1 MGKFG
6 GFNMSEKAKVKY
18 TIKELYGNENET
30 AQTERYKKAIDK
42 FKELYGDSEYRI
54 FSASGRTEVGGNHTD
69 HNLGKV
75 LAAGVSLDV
84 IAIVRKTD
92 DNVIEV
98 KSEGFPKN
106 IVDLSNLSVIDS
118 EKGNSSSLIRG
129 VAAGFK
135 NKNYGIGGFKAYT
148 TSNVLKGSGLSSSA
162 AFEVLI
168 GTILNYLYNDL
179 KATNVE
185 IAQIAQ
191 YAENIYFGKPSGLM
205 DQMASSVGSFITID
219 FKDAENPVIEKINF
233 DFAKCGYS
241 LCIVDTKGSHE
252 DLTPEY
258 AAIPDE
264 MKSVAKFFGKKVLR
278 EVTLSDVLENINT
291 LREKLGDR
299 AVLRSLH
306 FLDENKTVE
315 REANALKNG
324 DFKAFLKEVTK
335 SGNSSYK
342 YLQNIYANKNPN
354 EQGLAIGLNLA
365 EMVLDG
371 EGACRVHGGGFAGT
385 IQAFVP
391 NDKLDKFKKTLNG
404 CFGDGSCHI
413 ISIRPVGGI
422 EVADEI

>member
-1 MGKFG
+1 
-6 GFNMSEKAKVKY
+6 MSEKNIY
-18 TIKELYGNENET
+18 TIKELYGKESKT
-30 AQTERYKKAIDK
+30 VQIERYKKAIEK
-42 FKELYGDSEYRI
+42 FKELYGDCEYRI

-69 HNLGKV
+69 HNFGKV

-84 IAIVRKTD
+84 IAVVKKTD
-92 DNVIEV
+92 DRIIEV
-98 KSEGFPKN
+98 KSEGFPKDV
-106 IVDLSNLSVIDS
+106 VDLSDLSVHENEKEDS
-118 EKGNSSSLIRG
+118 SALIRG

-179 KATNVE
+179 KASNVE

-191 YAENIYFGKPSGLM
+191 YAENVYFGKPSGLM

-219 FKDAENPVIEKINF
+219 FKDPKKPVIEKIDF
-233 DFAKCGYS
+233 DFSKCGHS

-252 DLTPEY
+252 DLTDEY
-258 AAIPDE
+258 ASIPEE
-264 MKSVAKFFGKKVLR
+264 MKSVAGYFGKDVLR
-278 EVTLSDVLENINT
+278 EITLYDVLENIT
-291 LREKLGDR
+291 DLRKKFGDR

-306 FLDENKTVE
+306 FLNENETVE
-315 REANALKNG
+315 REANALQSG

-342 YLQNIYANKNPN
+342 YLQNIYANKTPQ
-354 EQGLAIGLNLA
+354 EQGLAVGLNLA

-391 NDKLDKFKKTLNG
+391 NNKLEKFIETLNG
-404 CFGDGSCHI
+404 CFGEGSCHI

-422 EVADEI
+422 EVANDI

>member
-1 MGKFG
+1 MSGK
-6 GFNMSEKAKVKY
+6 NIY
-18 TIKELYGNENET
+18 TIKELYGKESET
-30 AQTERYKKAIDK
+30 LQIERYKKAIEK
-42 FKELYGDSEYRI
+42 FKELYGDCEYRI

-69 HNLGKV
+69 HNFGKV

-84 IAIVRKTD
+84 IAIVKKTD
-92 DNVIEV
+92 DSIIEV
-98 KSEGFPKN
+98 KSEGFPKDV
-106 IVDLSNLSVIDS
+106 VDLSDLSVHENEKEDS
-118 EKGNSSSLIRG
+118 SALIRG

-135 NKNYGIGGFKAYT
+135 NKNYSIGGFKAYT

-179 KATNVE
+179 KASNVE

-191 YAENIYFGKPSGLM
+191 YAENVYFGKPSGLM

-219 FKDAENPVIEKINF
+219 FKDPEKPVIEKIDF
-233 DFAKCGYS
+233 DFANCGHS

-252 DLTPEY
+252 DLTDEY
-258 AAIPDE
+258 ASIPEE
-264 MKSVAKFFGKKVLR
+264 MKSVAGYFGKDVLR
-278 EVTLSDVLENINT
+278 EITISDVLENIT
-291 LREKLGDR
+291 DLRKKFGDR

-306 FLDENKTVE
+306 FLNENETVE
-315 REANALKNG
+315 REANALQSG
-324 DFKAFLKEVTK
+324 DFKAFLKEITN

-342 YLQNIYANKNPN
+342 YLQNIYANKTPQ
-354 EQGLAIGLNLA
+354 EQGLAVGLNLA

-391 NDKLDKFKKTLNG
+391 NNKLEKFIETLNG
-404 CFGDGSCHI
+404 CFGEESCHI

-422 EVADEI
+422 EVADDI

>member
-1 MGKFG
+1 
-6 GFNMSEKAKVKY
+6 MSEKNIY
-18 TIKELYGNENET
+18 TIKELYGNESET
-30 AQTERYKKAIDK
+30 VQIERYKKAIEK
-42 FKELYGDSEYRI
+42 FKELYGDCEYRI

-69 HNLGKV
+69 HNFGKV

-84 IAIVRKTD
+84 IAVVKKTD
-92 DNVIEV
+92 DNIIEV
-98 KSEGFPKN
+98 KSEGFPKDV
-106 IVDLSNLSVIDS
+106 VDLSDLSVHENEKEDS
-118 EKGNSSSLIRG
+118 SALIRG

-179 KATNVE
+179 KATNIE

-191 YAENIYFGKPSGLM
+191 YAENVYFGKPSGLM

-219 FKDAENPVIEKINF
+219 FKDPENPVIEKIDF
-233 DFAKCGYS
+233 DFAKCGHS
-241 LCIVDTKGSHE
+241 LCIVDTKGSHA
-252 DLTPEY
+252 DLTDEY
-258 AAIPDE
+258 ASIPAE
-264 MKSVAKFFGKKVLR
+264 MKSVAGYFGKDVLR
-278 EVTLSDVLENINT
+278 KITLSDVLTNIVDI
-291 LREKLGDR
+291 REKFGDR
-299 AVLRSLH
+299 ALLRSLH
-306 FLDENKTVE
+306 FLNENETVE
-315 REANALKNG
+315 RETKALQSG

-342 YLQNIYANKNPN
+342 YLQNIYANKTPQ
-354 EQGLAIGLNLA
+354 EQGLAVGLNLA

-385 IQAFVP
+385 IQSFVP
-391 NDKLDKFKKTLNG
+391 NNKLEKFIETLNG
-404 CFGDGSCHI
+404 CFGEGSCHI

>member
-1 MGKFG
+1 MSGK
-6 GFNMSEKAKVKY
+6 NIY
-18 TIKELYGNENET
+18 TIKELYGKESET
-30 AQTERYKKAIDK
+30 VQIERYKKAIEK
-42 FKELYGDSEYRI
+42 FKELYGDCEYRI

-69 HNLGKV
+69 HNFGKV

-84 IAIVRKTD
+84 IAIVKKSD
-92 DNVIEV
+92 DRIIEV
-98 KSEGFPKN
+98 KSEGFPKDV
-106 IVDLSNLSVIDS
+106 VDLSDLSVHENEKEDS
-118 EKGNSSSLIRG
+118 SALIRG

-179 KATNVE
+179 KASNVE

-191 YAENIYFGKPSGLM
+191 YAENVYFGKPSGLM

-219 FKDAENPVIEKINF
+219 FKDPKKPVIEKIDF
-233 DFAKCGYS
+233 DFSKCGHS

-252 DLTPEY
+252 DLTDEY
-258 AAIPDE
+258 ASIPEE
-264 MKSVAKFFGKKVLR
+264 MKSVAGYFGKDVLR
-278 EVTLSDVLENINT
+278 EITLYDVLENIT
-291 LREKLGDR
+291 DLRKKFGDR

-306 FLDENKTVE
+306 FLNENETVE
-315 REANALKNG
+315 REANALQSG

-342 YLQNIYANKNPN
+342 YLQNIYANKTPQ
-354 EQGLAIGLNLA
+354 EQGLAVGLNLA

-391 NDKLDKFKKTLNG
+391 NNKLEKFIETLNN
-404 CFGDGSCHI
+404 CFGKGSCHI

-422 EVADEI
+422 EVANDI

>member
-1 MGKFG
+1 MTKK
-6 GFNMSEKAKVKY
+6 NVY
-18 TIKELYGNENET
+18 TIKELYGKESET
-30 AQTERYKKAIDK
+30 VQIERYKKAIEK
-42 FKELYGDSEYRI
+42 FKEIYGDCEYRI

-69 HNLGKV
+69 HNFGKV

-84 IAIVRKTD
+84 IAIVKKTD
-92 DNVIEV
+92 DSIIEV
-98 KSEGFPKN
+98 KSEGFPKDV
-106 IVDLSNLSVIDS
+106 VDLSDLSVHEN
-118 EKGNSSSLIRG
+118 EKENSSALIRG

-135 NKNYGIGGFKAYT
+135 NKNYDIGGFKAYT

-179 KATNVE
+179 KASNVE

-191 YAENIYFGKPSGLM
+191 YAENVYFGKPSGLM

-219 FKDAENPVIEKINF
+219 FKDPKKPVIEKIDF
-233 DFAKCGYS
+233 DFSKCGHS

-252 DLTPEY
+252 DLTDEY
-258 AAIPDE
+258 ASIPDE
-264 MKSVAKFFGKKVLR
+264 MKSVAGYFSKDVLR
-278 EVTLSDVLENINT
+278 EITLSDVLENIT
-291 LREKLGDR
+291 DLRKKFGDR

-306 FLDENKTVE
+306 FLNENETVE
-315 REANALKNG
+315 REAKALQNG

-342 YLQNIYANKNPN
+342 YLQNIYANKTPQ
-354 EQGLAIGLNLA
+354 EQGLAVGLNLA

-391 NDKLDKFKKTLNG
+391 NNKLEKFKETLNN
-404 CFGDGSCHI
+404 CFGEGSCHI

>member
-1 MGKFG
+1 
-6 GFNMSEKAKVKY
+6 MSEKNIY
-18 TIKELYGNENET
+18 TIKELYGIERET
-30 AQTERYKKAIDK
+30 VQIERYKKAIEK
-42 FKELYGDSEYRI
+42 FKELYGDCEYRI

-69 HNLGKV
+69 HNFGKV

-84 IAIVRKTD
+84 IAIVKKTD
-92 DNVIEV
+92 DSIIEV
-98 KSEGFPKN
+98 KSEGFPKDV
-106 IVDLSNLSVIDS
+106 VDLNDLSVHENEKEDS
-118 EKGNSSSLIRG
+118 SALIRG

-135 NKNYGIGGFKAYT
+135 NKNYSIGGFKAYT

-168 GTILNYLYNDL
+168 ATILNYLYNDL

-191 YAENIYFGKPSGLM
+191 YAENVYFGKPSGLM

-219 FKDAENPVIEKINF
+219 FKDPENPVIEKIDF
-233 DFAKCGYS
+233 DFAKCGHS
-241 LCIVDTKGSHE
+241 LCIVDTKGSHA
-252 DLTPEY
+252 DLTDEY
-258 AAIPDE
+258 ASIPAE
-264 MKSVAKFFGKKVLR
+264 MKSVAGYFGKDVLR
-278 EVTLSDVLENINT
+278 EITLSDVLANIVDI
-291 LREKLGDR
+291 REKFGDR
-299 AVLRSLH
+299 ALLRSLH
-306 FLDENKTVE
+306 FLNENETVE
-315 REANALKNG
+315 REAKALQSG

-342 YLQNIYANKNPN
+342 YLQNIYANKTPQ
-354 EQGLAIGLNLA
+354 EQGLAVGLNLA

-391 NDKLDKFKKTLNG
+391 NNKLEKFIETLNG
-404 CFGDGSCHI
+404 CFGEGSCHI

>member
-1 MGKFG
+1 MTKK
-6 GFNMSEKAKVKY
+6 NVY
-18 TIKELYGNENET
+18 TIKELYGKESET
-30 AQTERYKKAIDK
+30 VQIERYKKAIEK
-42 FKELYGDSEYRI
+42 FKEIYGDCEYRI

-69 HNLGKV
+69 HNFGKV

-84 IAIVRKTD
+84 IAIVKKTD
-92 DNVIEV
+92 DSIIEV
-98 KSEGFPKN
+98 KSEGFPKDV
-106 IVDLSNLSVIDS
+106 VDLSDLSVHEN
-118 EKGNSSSLIRG
+118 EKENSSALIRG

-135 NKNYGIGGFKAYT
+135 NKNYDIGGFKAYT

-179 KATNVE
+179 KASNVE

-191 YAENIYFGKPSGLM
+191 YAENVYFGKPSGLM

-219 FKDAENPVIEKINF
+219 FKDPKKPVIEKIDF
-233 DFAKCGYS
+233 DFSKCGHS

-252 DLTPEY
+252 DLTDEY
-258 AAIPDE
+258 ASIPDE
-264 MKSVAKFFGKKVLR
+264 MKSVAGYFSKDVLR
-278 EVTLSDVLENINT
+278 EITLSDVLENIT
-291 LREKLGDR
+291 DLRKKFGDR

-306 FLDENKTVE
+306 FLNENETVE
-315 REANALKNG
+315 REAKALQNG

-342 YLQNIYANKNPN
+342 YLQNIYANKTPQ
-354 EQGLAIGLNLA
+354 EQGLAVGLNLA

-391 NDKLDKFKKTLNG
+391 NNKLEKFIEILNG
-404 CFGDGSCHI
+404 CFGEGSCHI

-422 EVADEI
+422 EVANDI